1 MKTKIN
7 FKDYTPTDALDD
19 EEQEIWNNLQQDKY
33 TSIMTNE
40 LKNEYVAIFTNLS
53 KRDKTSNI
61 RLTSLDTI
69 LAKAK
74 AKEYGIPFQVLLSSI
89 VHRFL
94 HGKLK
99 EV

>member
-7 FKDYTPTDALDD
+7 FKNYTPTEGLDD
-19 EEQEIWNNLQQDKY
+19 EEQKIWNELQNDKY
-33 TSIMTNE
+33 TSIMTDD
-40 LKNEYVAIFTNLS
+40 LKNEYAEIFAKGA

-61 RLTSLDTI
+61 RLNALDTM

-99 EV
+99 DV